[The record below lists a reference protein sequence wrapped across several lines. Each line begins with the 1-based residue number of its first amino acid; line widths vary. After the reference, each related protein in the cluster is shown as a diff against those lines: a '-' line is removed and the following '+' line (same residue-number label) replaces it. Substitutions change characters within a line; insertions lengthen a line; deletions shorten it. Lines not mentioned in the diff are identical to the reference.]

1 MPNITAQ
8 HIAADRGQPEIT
20 TNGVIAIN
28 PDSSFIF
35 SAQMLAGD
43 GAGKEINL
51 VIPPEQKAVIL
62 SNSLR
67 DTLRGDDTPRAVDY
81 LSRDDVQ
88 GTSTGVTA
96 SSMLPENFRIIRIM
110 PILTLLQRGRERF
123 PLVLRGAGA
132 ANKGHWG
139 CASSLVG
146 ETINTASIYKTL
158 NRETGI
164 LLDGTPA
171 VFVPPQD
178 IAEDSEDI
186 AFAAA
191 GAKHKMA
198 KRISLLGIAFDKSS
212 GSTEIVD
219 TVLKLPEPSHQV
231 HLQGAMTGTLDCVA
245 FDNPHQKTLTLIFP
259 LVAKVHDDAV
269 ITVFNGEGYD
279 GPTTLVTRDDLK
291 VACNAMPLI
300 PGLKQFIHS

>member
-1 MPNITAQ
+1 MPPITPDDFKPN
-8 HIAADRGQPEIT
+8 HIVPEIV
-20 TNGVIAIN
+20 TNRLQAET
-28 PDSSFIF
+28 PDNSFIF
-35 SAQMLAGD
+35 SAQILAGD
-43 GAGKEINL
+43 GASKEIKL
-51 VIPPEQKAVIL
+51 VVPPEQKAIIM

-67 DTLRGDDTPRAVDY
+67 DSLRGDDTPHVLEY

-88 GTSTGVTA
+88 GTCAGSDA
-96 SSMLPENFRIIRIM
+96 SGMLPDNLRIIRMM

-178 IAEDSEDI
+178 IVEESSDI
-186 AFAAA
+186 AMAAA
-191 GAKHKMA
+191 DAKKKMA
-198 KRISLLGIAFDKSS
+198 GRISLLGIAFEKSR
-212 GSTEIVD
+212 GSVEVVEST
-219 TVLKLPEPSHQV
+219 LKLPDPSHQV
-231 HLQGAMTGTLDCVA
+231 QLQGAMTGTLNCVA
-245 FDNPHQKTLTLIFP
+245 FDNPHQRTLTLIFP
-259 LVAKVHDDAV
+259 LVAKVRDDAI

-279 GPTTLVTRDDLK
+279 GPTTLVTRDDMK
-291 VACNAMPLI
+291 VAGNAMPLI
-300 PGLKQFIHS
+300 PGLRQFVHA